1 LHCLQVS
8 IYKISHCLVKCFPRI
23 EIKRKNDFLKSLL
36 TISQYFILNY
46 EKIYI
51 KRIKKFY
58 CLLVFCQIS
67 FRINY
72 SCNSSWHSG
81 FKNEICKKK
90 FFYEVV
96 NEFRTSIIKHKP
108 KTEPNRTVRSFNKDH
123 LTTIWLMKVMMMIVM
138 VNHQSP

>member
-1 LHCLQVS
+1 MKH
-8 IYKISHCLVKCFPRI
+8 
-23 EIKRKNDFLKSLL
+23 KNDFLKSLL

-90 FFYEVV
+90 FF
-96 NEFRTSIIKHKP
+96 
-108 KTEPNRTVRSFNKDH
+108 
-123 LTTIWLMKVMMMIVM
+123 
-138 VNHQSP
+138 